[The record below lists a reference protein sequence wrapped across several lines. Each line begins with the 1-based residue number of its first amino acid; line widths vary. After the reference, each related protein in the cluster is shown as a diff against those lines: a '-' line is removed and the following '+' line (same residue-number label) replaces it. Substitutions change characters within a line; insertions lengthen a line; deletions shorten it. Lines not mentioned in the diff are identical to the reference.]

1 MLNTLETYLTDALR
15 LALPQHVTLI
25 TGPTLQPAANQV
37 PLVNVAATALH
48 PLYPASDIENRKREP
63 AFFTQR
69 LALSGNGQRKDF
81 SLPAGITGYVVEVEL
96 ASGRLARHGDDY
108 WLENNTVRFYQA
120 PVGGFTALLKG
131 AKAGG
136 YQELSPCRATLE
148 IHAWAGEMTL
158 ADGLLAPGLAAV
170 LGVFADLD
178 RLELVRLEAAGFI
191 LRLLKPMAAI
201 RTLERVAVTGD
212 KPLYRSTARCYLQG
226 EWELTLTLGTPPVQG
241 LIKTIESDLQ
251 VKV

>member
-25 TGPTLQPAANQV
+25 TGPALQPAASQV
-37 PLVNVAATALH
+37 PLVNVAATALY
-48 PLYPASDIENRKREP
+48 PLHPASDTEDRKREP

-69 LALSGNGQRKDF
+69 LALSGNGQRQDF
-81 SLPAGITGYVVEVEL
+81 PLPTDGKGELVEVEL

-108 WLENNTVRFYQA
+108 WLDNNTVRFYQA
-120 PVGGFTALLKG
+120 PVGEFTVLLKG
-131 AKAGG
+131 ARAGG

-148 IHAWAGEMTL
+148 IHAWADEIAL
-158 ADGLLAPGLAAV
+158 ADGFLAPSLAAV

-178 RLELVRLEAAGFI
+178 RLELVRLEATGLI
-191 LRLLKPMAAI
+191 LRLLKPMATVRA
-201 RTLERVAVTGD
+201 LERVAVTGD
-212 KPLYRSTARCYLQG
+212 KPLYCSMARCNLQG
-226 EWELTLTLGTPPVQG
+226 EWELTLTLGTPPGQG

-251 VKV
+251 IKV